1 MFGVDRFDAILPPG
15 TVSIFWFKYDYVPI
29 CWILHKGQV
38 NFVEIDLHDNVFLNL
53 FMQGAIMAVGASE
66 PTVVATKDG
75 RIGLKNQMQVN
86 SFVMTFL
93 IWYFL
98 DSVFINNTEILT
110 M

>member
-1 MFGVDRFDAILPPG
+1 
-15 TVSIFWFKYDYVPI
+15 
-29 CWILHKGQV
+29 
-38 NFVEIDLHDNVFLNL
+38 
-53 FMQGAIMAVGASE
+53 MQGAIMAVGASE
-66 PTVVATKDG
+66 PTVVATKGG

-86 SFVMTFL
+86 SFVMTFM